1 MNSIQNY
8 VLESLFER
16 NQITKEKLA
25 QALDTFSNEPA
36 IDAFLSVL
44 ITGRSETKEPTV
56 CITGDMTTKLQI
68 LKLVKEFGL
77 GLKPTKDIVDTY
89 IKEDA
94 LIFPLKLVYEGRP
107 EDLDVEKIKGL
118 FIENGYTFDIYINTC
133 HVFPDYYM

>member
-44 ITGRSETKEPTV
+44 ITGKSETKKPNEIREPTV
-56 CITGDMTTKLQI
+56 CITGDMTAKFLI
-68 LKLVKEFGL
+68 LRLVKEFGL
-77 GLKPTKDIVDTY
+77 GLKPTKDIIDTY

-94 LIFPLKLVYEGRP
+94 LIFPLRLVYEGRL
-107 EDLDVEKIKGL
+107 EDLDIENIKEL
-118 FIENGYTFDIYINTC
+118 FSKNGYTFDI
-133 HVFPDYYM
+133 H

>member
-77 GLKPTKDIVDTY
+77 GLKPTTVLT
-89 IKEDA
+89 
-94 LIFPLKLVYEGRP
+94 
-107 EDLDVEKIKGL
+107 
-118 FIENGYTFDIYINTC
+118 N
-133 HVFPDYYM
+133 

>member
-56 CITGDMTTKLQI
+56 CITGDMTAKVRVICLI
-68 LKLVKEFGL
+68 KKFGL
-77 GLKPTKDIVDTY
+77 GLRPAKDIVDTY
-89 IKEDA
+89 VKEDT
-94 LIFPLKLVYEGRP
+94 LIFPLKLVYEGIL
-107 EDLDVEKIKGL
+107 EDLD
-118 FIENGYTFDIYINTC
+118 IENIRELFNKHGYTFDI
-133 HVFPDYYM
+133 H

>member
-44 ITGRSETKEPTV
+44 ITGKSETKKPSEIREPIV
-56 CITGDMTTKLQI
+56 CITGDMTAKVRVICLI
-68 LKLVKEFGL
+68 KKFGL
-77 GLKPTKDIVDTY
+77 GLRPAKDIVGTY
-89 IKEDA
+89 VKEDT
-94 LIFPLKLVYEGRP
+94 LIFPLKLVYEGIL
-107 EDLDVEKIKGL
+107 EDLD
-118 FIENGYTFDIYINTC
+118 IENIRELFNKHGYTFDIY
-133 HVFPDYYM
+133 

>member
-44 ITGRSETKEPTV
+44 ITGKSETKEPTV
-56 CITGDMTTKLQI
+56 YITGDMTAKVRVVCLI
-68 LKLVKEFGL
+68 KNFGL
-77 GLKPTKDIVDTY
+77 GLRSAKDIVDTY
-89 IKEDA
+89 IKEDT
-94 LIFPLKLVYEGRP
+94 LIFPLKLVYEGRL
-107 EDLDVEKIKGL
+107 EDLDVENIKEL
-118 FIENGYTFDIYINTC
+118 FSKNGYTFDIY
-133 HVFPDYYM
+133 

>member
-44 ITGRSETKEPTV
+44 ITGKSETKKPNEIREP
-56 CITGDMTTKLQI
+56 CITGDMAAKIRVTCLIK
-68 LKLVKEFGL
+68 KFGL
-77 GLKPTKDIVDTY
+77 GLKSAKDIVDTY
-89 IKEDA
+89 IKEDT
-94 LIFPLKLVYEGRP
+94 LIFPLKLVYEGP
-107 EDLDVEKIKGL
+107 LEDLDIENIKEL
-118 FIENGYTFDIYINTC
+118 FSKNGYTFDI
-133 HVFPDYYM
+133 H

>member
-56 CITGDMTTKLQI
+56 CITGDMTAKVRVICLI
-68 LKLVKEFGL
+68 KKFGL
-77 GLKPTKDIVDTY
+77 GLRPAKDIVDTY
-89 IKEDA
+89 VKEDT
-94 LIFPLKLVYEGRP
+94 LIFPLKLVYEGIL
-107 EDLDVEKIKGL
+107 EDLD
-118 FIENGYTFDIYINTC
+118 IENIRELFNKHGYTFDIY
-133 HVFPDYYM
+133 

>member
-44 ITGRSETKEPTV
+44 ITGKSETKKPNEIREPTV
-56 CITGDMTTKLQI
+56 CITGDMAAKLQI
-68 LKLVKEFGL
+68 LRLVKEFGL

-118 FIENGYTFDIYINTC
+118 FIENGYTFDIY
-133 HVFPDYYM
+133 

>member
-44 ITGRSETKEPTV
+44 IEGRSETKEPTV
-56 CITGDMTTKLQI
+56 CITGDMLAKLQVI
-68 LKLVKEFGL
+68 KLVKEFGL
-77 GLKPTKDIVDTY
+77 GLKSAKDLVDKYT
-89 IKEDA
+89 KEDT
-94 LIFPLKLVYEGRP
+94 LIFPLKLVYAGTL
-107 EDLDVEKIKGL
+107 EDLDIEKIKGL
-118 FIENGYTFDIYINTC
+118 FIENGYTFDIY
-133 HVFPDYYM
+133 

>member
-44 ITGRSETKEPTV
+44 ITGKSETKEPNEIREPTV
-56 CITGDMTTKLQI
+56 CITGDMTAKFQI
-68 LKLVKEFGL
+68 LRLVKEFGL
-77 GLKPTKDIVDTY
+77 GLKPTKDIIDTY

-94 LIFPLKLVYEGRP
+94 LIFPLKLVYEGRL
-107 EDLDVEKIKGL
+107 EDLDIENIKEL
-118 FIENGYTFDIYINTC
+118 FSKNGYTFDI
-133 HVFPDYYM
+133 H

>member
-44 ITGRSETKEPTV
+44 ITGKSETKKPNEIREPTV
-56 CITGDMTTKLQI
+56 CITGDMAAKIQVTCLIK
-68 LKLVKEFGL
+68 KFGL
-77 GLKPTKDIVDTY
+77 RLKSAKDIVDTY
-89 IKEDA
+89 IKEDT
-94 LIFPLKLVYEGRP
+94 LIFPLKLVYEGP
-107 EDLDVEKIKGL
+107 LEDLDIENIKEL
-118 FIENGYTFDIYINTC
+118 FSKNGYTFDI
-133 HVFPDYYM
+133 H

>member
-44 ITGRSETKEPTV
+44 ITGKSETKKPNEIREPTV
-56 CITGDMTTKLQI
+56 YITGDMAGKIRVTCLIK
-68 LKLVKEFGL
+68 KFGL
-77 GLKPTKDIVDTY
+77 GLKSAKDIVDTY
-89 IKEDA
+89 IKEDT
-94 LIFPLKLVYEGRP
+94 LMFPLKLVYEGP
-107 EDLDVEKIKGL
+107 LEDLDIENIKEL
-118 FIENGYTFDIYINTC
+118 FSKNGYTFDIY
-133 HVFPDYYM
+133 

>member
-44 ITGRSETKEPTV
+44 ITRRSETKEPTV

-118 FIENGYTFDIYINTC
+118 FIENGYTFDIY
-133 HVFPDYYM
+133 

>member
-44 ITGRSETKEPTV
+44 ITGRSETKELSEIREPTV
-56 CITGDMTTKLQI
+56 CITGDMTAKVRIICLI
-68 LKLVKEFGL
+68 KNFGL
-77 GLKPTKDIVDTY
+77 GLVSAKDIVDTY
-89 IKEDA
+89 IKEDT
-94 LIFPLKLVYEGRP
+94 LIFPLKLIYGGI
-107 EDLDVEKIKGL
+107 VEKLDIENIKEL
-118 FIENGYTFDIYINTC
+118 FSKNGYTFDVY
-133 HVFPDYYM
+133 

>member
-44 ITGRSETKEPTV
+44 ITGKSETKKPNEIREPTV
-56 CITGDMTTKLQI
+56 YITGDMA
-68 LKLVKEFGL
+68 VKIRVTCLIKKFGL
-77 GLKPTKDIVDTY
+77 GLKSAKDIVDTY
-89 IKEDA
+89 IKEDT
-94 LIFPLKLVYEGRP
+94 LIFPLKLVYEGP
-107 EDLDVEKIKGL
+107 LEDLDIENIKEL
-118 FIENGYTFDIYINTC
+118 FSKNGYTFDI
-133 HVFPDYYM
+133 H

>member
-44 ITGRSETKEPTV
+44 ITGKSETKELTV
-56 CITGDMTTKLQI
+56 YITGNMLAKLQVV
-68 LKLVKEFGL
+68 KLIKEFGL
-77 GLKPTKDIVDTY
+77 GLKSAKDIVDTY
-89 IKEDA
+89 TKEDT
-94 LIFPLKLVYEGRP
+94 LIFPLKLVYEGRL
-107 EDLDVEKIKGL
+107 EDLD
-118 FIENGYTFDIYINTC
+118 IENIKELFSKYDYTFDIY
-133 HVFPDYYM
+133 

>member
-44 ITGRSETKEPTV
+44 ITGKSETKKPNEIREPTV
-56 CITGDMTTKLQI
+56 CITGDMTAKFQI
-68 LKLVKEFGL
+68 LRLVKEFGL
-77 GLKPTKDIVDTY
+77 GLKPTKDIIDTY

-94 LIFPLKLVYEGRP
+94 LIFPLKLVYKGRL

-118 FIENGYTFDIYINTC
+118 FIENGYTFDIY
-133 HVFPDYYM
+133 

>member
-44 ITGRSETKEPTV
+44 ITGKSETKESTV
-56 CITGDMTTKLQI
+56 CITGNMTAKIQI

-77 GLKPTKDIVDTY
+77 GLKSAKDIVDTY

-94 LIFPLKLVYEGRP
+94 LIFPLKLVYEGRL
-107 EDLDVEKIKGL
+107 EDLDIENIKEL
-118 FIENGYTFDIYINTC
+118 FNKNGYTFDIC
-133 HVFPDYYM
+133 

>member
-44 ITGRSETKEPTV
+44 ITGRNETKEPTI
-56 CITGDMTTKLQI
+56 CITGDMTAKLQI

-89 IKEDA
+89 IKEDT
-94 LIFPLKLVYEGRP
+94 LIFPLKLVYEGP
-107 EDLDVEKIKGL
+107 LEDLDIENIKEL
-118 FIENGYTFDIYINTC
+118 FSKNGYTFDI
-133 HVFPDYYM
+133 H

>member
-44 ITGRSETKEPTV
+44 ITGKSETKKPNEIREP
-56 CITGDMTTKLQI
+56 IH
-68 LKLVKEFGL
+68 VKSESNKVL
-77 GLKPTKDIVDTY
+77 
-89 IKEDA
+89 
-94 LIFPLKLVYEGRP
+94 
-107 EDLDVEKIKGL
+107 
-118 FIENGYTFDIYINTC
+118 
-133 HVFPDYYM
+133 

>member
-56 CITGDMTTKLQI
+56 CITGDMTAKIT
-68 LKLVKEFGL
+68 
-77 GLKPTKDIVDTY
+77 DIKTGKR
-89 IKEDA
+89 IWFRTET
-94 LIFPLKLVYEGRP
+94 
-107 EDLDVEKIKGL
+107 
-118 FIENGYTFDIYINTC
+118 N
-133 HVFPDYYM
+133 

>member
-44 ITGRSETKEPTV
+44 ITSRSETKEPTV
-56 CITGDMTTKLQI
+56 CITGDMTAKLQVI
-68 LKLVKEFGL
+68 KLVKEFGL
-77 GLKPTKDIVDTY
+77 GLKSAKDLVDEY
-89 IKEDA
+89 IKEDT
-94 LIFPLKLVYEGRP
+94 LIFPLKLVYEGRL
-107 EDLDVEKIKGL
+107 EDLDVENIKEL
-118 FIENGYTFDIYINTC
+118 FSKNGYTFDIY
-133 HVFPDYYM
+133 

>member
-44 ITGRSETKEPTV
+44 ITDKSETKKPNEIREPTV
-56 CITGDMTTKLQI
+56 CITGDMTAKFQI
-68 LKLVKEFGL
+68 LRLVKEFGL
-77 GLKPTKDIVDTY
+77 GLKPTKDIIDTY

-94 LIFPLKLVYEGRP
+94 LIFPLKLVYEGRL
-107 EDLDVEKIKGL
+107 EDLDIENIKEL
-118 FIENGYTFDIYINTC
+118 FSKNGYTFDI
-133 HVFPDYYM
+133 H

>member
-56 CITGDMTTKLQI
+56 CITGDMTAKVRVIYLI
-68 LKLVKEFGL
+68 KKFGL
-77 GLKPTKDIVDTY
+77 GLRPAKDIVDTY
-89 IKEDA
+89 IKEDT
-94 LIFPLKLVYEGRP
+94 LIFPLKLVYEGP
-107 EDLDVEKIKGL
+107 LEDLDIENIKEL
-118 FIENGYTFDIYINTC
+118 FSKNGYTFDI
-133 HVFPDYYM
+133 H

>member
-44 ITGRSETKEPTV
+44 ITGRNETKEPTIR
-56 CITGDMTTKLQI
+56 ITGDMTAKFQI
-68 LKLVKEFGL
+68 LRLVKEFGL

-94 LIFPLKLVYEGRP
+94 LIFPLKLVYKGRL

-118 FIENGYTFDIYINTC
+118 FIENGYTFDIY
-133 HVFPDYYM
+133 

>member
-16 NQITKEKLA
+16 NQIT
-25 QALDTFSNEPA
+25 
-36 IDAFLSVL
+36 
-44 ITGRSETKEPTV
+44 
-56 CITGDMTTKLQI
+56 
-68 LKLVKEFGL
+68 
-77 GLKPTKDIVDTY
+77 IVDTY

-118 FIENGYTFDIYINTC
+118 FIENGYTFDIY
-133 HVFPDYYM
+133 